1 MYYDFAVAE
10 IKGGPLKSDIRG
22 YVSFRDID
30 GGIIVCAYIY
40 GLPEYM
46 PGTNKKDPIGPFG
59 FHIHEG
65 ESCTVGDPNN
75 PFQAAKGHYNPRNVP
90 HGNHPGDFP
99 VLISSDGFAQMC
111 FFTNKF
117 SIDEIIGKSI
127 IIHQNPDDYR
137 SQPAGNAGKRLA
149 CGIIK
154 PMYNNMQMRW

>member
-10 IKGGPLKSDIRG
+10 IKGGPLKKDIRG
-22 YVSFRDID
+22 YVSFQKVT
-30 GGIIVCAYIY
+30 GGVVVCAYVY
-40 GLPEYM
+40 GLPEYK
-46 PGTNKKDPIGPFG
+46 PENNNKNPIGPFG

-65 ESCTVGDPNN
+65 ETCAIGDKDN
-75 PFQAAKGHYNPRNVP
+75 PFKAAKGHYNPRKVP

-99 VLISSDGFAQMC
+99 VLVASDGFAQMC

-117 SIDEIIGKSI
+117 NINEILGKSV

-137 SQPAGNAGKRLA
+137 SQPAGDSGKRLA

-154 PMYNNMQMRW
+154 SMYNRQMSW